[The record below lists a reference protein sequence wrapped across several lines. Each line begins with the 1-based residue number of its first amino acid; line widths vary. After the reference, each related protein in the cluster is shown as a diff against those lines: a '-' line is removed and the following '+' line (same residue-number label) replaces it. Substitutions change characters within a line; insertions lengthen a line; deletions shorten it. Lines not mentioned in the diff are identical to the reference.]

1 MWTILVFLPQTNI
14 QLPLLSRTIKQG
26 LAKVCTV
33 TRLKWID
40 APIVLFNMRSTPN
53 VTMNEILISR
63 QMSVCLPLH
72 DHLKHQPYSFSSDI
86 SDYVEQLNNT
96 VTSISTGEKIIPQ
109 KEKRGGSGRL
119 GPDTGDW
126 SQLVISKGV
135 RTVQGRRRSITR
147 CDGVAD

>member
-1 MWTILVFLPQTNI
+1 MIPNTNEVKETPAGLRPSAPGYNGIGAGLITDLTSTTAEVLTFILCYFIVFI
-14 QLPLLSRTIKQG
+14 FFIYFR
-26 LAKVCTV
+26 
-33 TRLKWID
+33 
-40 APIVLFNMRSTPN
+40 
-53 VTMNEILISR
+53 
-63 QMSVCLPLH
+63 LH